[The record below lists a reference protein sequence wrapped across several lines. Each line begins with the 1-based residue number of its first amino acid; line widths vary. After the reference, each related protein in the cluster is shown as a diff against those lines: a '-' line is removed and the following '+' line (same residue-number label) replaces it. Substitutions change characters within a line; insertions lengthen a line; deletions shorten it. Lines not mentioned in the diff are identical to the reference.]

1 MSNVLV
7 IDVGTQSMRG
17 IIFDDKGNLLDK
29 EQIKYLPYISKKS
42 GYMEQR
48 PEMYW
53 ETLCK
58 ITDTLAKRS
67 PQFFSDLVGMTVD
80 TFRDTAVLIDKER
93 NVLRNC
99 ILWSDMRRA
108 DTSKKLPLKQRFL
121 FRLVGMSRPIKAI
134 RGRVLTNWIQDN
146 EPDLWAKV
154 DKVILISAYLN
165 WQLTG
170 NLTDSYA
177 STIAHLPFDNK
188 GKKWL
193 KKSSLLYPVF
203 NLSLDKMIPLCNPG
217 DVMGTISEPVSRSS
231 GLPVGLKVY
240 AAGSD
245 KSCETLGAGC
255 LDRNVASVSFGTSST
270 VQFSTKKYFEPEPFM
285 PSYPSVVKEYYNP
298 EVQIFRGYWM
308 ITWFKNNFAKHLE
321 KRAEET
327 GKSVE
332 ELMNEEIEAIPAGSA
347 GLILQPFWQAGLT
360 KPEARGSIV
369 GFTDWHT
376 RAHVY
381 KAIIEGIDYA
391 LREGL
396 ERMERRGRQKID
408 FISVSGGGAQSDLIC
423 QIAADIF
430 NKPVKRVQ
438 THETCA
444 LGAAISTFCACGVYS
459 NISDA
464 VNNMVRFVDTF
475 TPNPETAKVYD
486 DLYKHAYMKMYKKL
500 QKIYRHMDELSLN
513 ER

>member
-17 IIFDDKGNLLDK
+17 IIFDDKGNLLIK
-29 EQIKYLPYISKKS
+29 EQVKYKPYISKEN
-42 GYMEQR
+42 GYMEQSA
-48 PEMYW
+48 EMYW
-53 ETLCK
+53 EVLSG
-58 ITDTLAKRS
+58 ITRAIRDKR
-67 PQFFSDLVGMTVD
+67 PDLMDSIIAMSVD
-80 TFRDTAVLIDKER
+80 TFRDTAVLLDKDR
-93 NVLRNC
+93 NVVRNC
-99 ILWSDMRRA
+99 ILWSDMRTA
-108 DTSKKLPLKQRFL
+108 DTSKKLPTKQRFL
-121 FRLVGMSRPIKAI
+121 FGLVGMSRPIKAI

-146 EPDLWAKV
+146 EPDIWARV
-154 DKVILISAYLN
+154 DKVTLISGYLN
-165 WQLTG
+165 FKLTG
-170 NLTDSYA
+170 NLIDSYA
-177 STIAHLPFDNK
+177 STIAHLPFNNK

-193 KKSSLLYPVF
+193 KKKELLFPVF
-203 NLSLDKMIPLCNPG
+203 NLPLEKMIELCDPG
-217 DVMGTISEPVSRSS
+217 DIMGTVSEEVSNIT
-231 GLPVGLKVY
+231 GLPLGLKVI
-240 AAGSD
+240 ASGSD
-245 KSCETLGAGC
+245 KSCETLGGGC
-255 LDRNVASVSFGTSST
+255 LAKNVASVSFGTSST

-308 ITWFKNNFAKHLE
+308 ISWFKKHFAQHLE

-332 ELMNEEIEAIPAGSA
+332 ELMNEEMAAIPAGSD

-360 KPEARGSIV
+360 HPEAKGSIV
-369 GFTDWHT
+369 GFNDWHT

-396 ERMERRGRQKID
+396 ERMERRGRHKID
-408 FISVSGGGAQSDLIC
+408 FISVSGGGAQSDNIC

-444 LGAAISTFCACGVYS
+444 LGAAIATFTACGVYKS
-459 NISDA
+459 VDEA

-475 TPNPETAKVYD
+475 TPNPDNVKIYD
-486 DLYKHAYMKMYKKL
+486 DLYKNVYMKLYKKL
-500 QKIYRHMDELSLN
+500 QKLYLHMDKRKS
-513 ER
+513 

>member
-17 IIFDDKGNLLDK
+17 IIFDDKGNLLIK
-29 EQIKYLPYISKKS
+29 EQIKYKPYLSKES
-42 GYMEQR
+42 GYMEQSA
-48 PEMYW
+48 EMYW
-53 ETLCK
+53 EVLCD
-58 ITDTLAKRS
+58 ITNAIKEKRPELMS
-67 PQFFSDLVGMTVD
+67 NVIAMSVD
-80 TFRDTAVLIDKER
+80 TFRDTAVLLDKDR
-93 NVLRNC
+93 NVVRNC
-99 ILWSDMRRA
+99 ILWSDMRTA

-121 FRLVGMSRPIKAI
+121 FGLVGMSRPIKAI

-146 EPDLWAKV
+146 EPEVWSRV
-154 DKVILISAYLN
+154 DKVTLISGYLN
-165 WQLTG
+165 FMLTG

-177 STIAHLPFDNK
+177 STICHLPFYNK
-188 GKKWL
+188 GKRWL
-193 KKSSLLYPVF
+193 KKGELLFPVF
-203 NLSLDKMIPLCNPG
+203 NLPLDKMIPLCNPG
-217 DVMGTISEPVSRSS
+217 DTMGVINEEVSRIS
-231 GLPVGLKVY
+231 GLPIGLKVI
-240 AAGSD
+240 ASGSD
-245 KSCETLGAGC
+245 KSCETLGGGC
-255 LDRNVASVSFGTSST
+255 IDRNVASISFGTSST

-308 ITWFKNNFAKHLE
+308 ISWFKKHFAQHLE

-327 GKSVE
+327 GQSVE
-332 ELMNEEIEAIPAGSA
+332 EIMNEEMESIPAGSD

-360 KPEARGSIV
+360 HPEAKGAIV
-369 GFTDWHT
+369 GFNDWHT

-408 FISVSGGGAQSDLIC
+408 FITVSGGGAQSDIIC

-444 LGAAISTFCACGVYS
+444 LGCAISTFAACGVYDS
-459 NISDA
+459 VETA
-464 VNNMVRFVDTF
+464 VKEMVRFVDTF
-475 TPNPETAKVYD
+475 TPNPENAKIYD
-486 DLYKHAYMKMYKKL
+486 DLYKNVYMKLYKKL
-500 QKIYRHMDELSLN
+500 QKLYLHMDKHKK
-513 ER
+513 